1 MVPNILLSL
10 GHGTTGV
17 NYKNFVYYN
26 GTNLLTNLEAAVN
39 EDSGLLAIEY
49 SGSEYMYFWLY
60 DLEEAL
66 NISDKTYTESVKTQS
81 SDKTKVQFKAKD
93 LNSIKKLASVKIKKD
108 YLKNKVG
115 GCPGQGFDLDGDYLY
130 LAFGQRQGNV
140 GGNNKSY
147 VVTLNWEYNE
157 SLPDRNRVIS
167 KVSAIENQGGVIK
180 PYMGN
185 ALTENNK
192 TFYPAEMEGIKVD
205 TSGTKP
211 VMYLGYKC
219 FSRKANILKYIYN
232 K

>member
-1 MVPNILLSL
+1 MIKTKSFLIVSLAVVMVVVTSCKEANLFNEEDYNRYVDTVFPVEDIDSQQSWS
-10 GHGTTGV
+10 TT
-17 NYKNFVYYN
+17 YKYPFRI
-26 GTNLLTNLEAAVN
+26 G
-39 EDSGLLAIEY
+39 IEY
-49 SGSEYMYFWLY
+49 DGAFTLKFYSENPSNVSSRL
-60 DLEEAL
+60 L
-66 NISDKTYTESVKTQS
+66 NTCYVD
-81 SDKTKVQFKAKD
+81 
-93 LNSIKKLASVKIKKD
+93 
-108 YLKNKVG
+108 
-115 GCPGQGFDLDGDYLY
+115 
-130 LAFGQRQGNV
+130 
-140 GGNNKSY
+140 GNNKSY

-219 FSRKANILKYIYN
+219 YSRKANILKYIYN